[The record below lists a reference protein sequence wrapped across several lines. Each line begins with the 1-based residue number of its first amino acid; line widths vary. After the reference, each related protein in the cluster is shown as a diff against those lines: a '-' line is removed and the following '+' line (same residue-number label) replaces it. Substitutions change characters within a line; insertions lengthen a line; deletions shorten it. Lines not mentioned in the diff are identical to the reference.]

1 MIPSLAALWI
11 FSKIQANSFAF
22 AVCKEHPSVSPKD
35 VLHSFPPALFCA
47 EAEKIFPYA
56 SAAHVLNQK
65 MPRSGKRAQAYAMPA
80 LFPLIFSH
88 FYRCGKSQSSFHPR
102 RSTKAFSSAR
112 RNIKTFSSAYRKKI
126 AAYWA
131 PYAISYDVEES
142 QDEPFSTA
150 SQAACVPR
158 KVTFVTLLLSVK
170 ALRPIEVRLAGKV
183 MDSRSLQ

>member
-1 MIPSLAALWI
+1 MDFLKNTGEILRFCSM
-11 FSKIQANSFAF
+11 QRTSFG
-22 AVCKEHPSVSPKD
+22 
-35 VLHSFPPALFCA
+35 FPEGC
-47 EAEKIFPYA
+47 
-56 SAAHVLNQK
+56 
-65 MPRSGKRAQAYAMPA
+65 
-80 LFPLIFSH
+80 
-88 FYRCGKSQSSFHPR
+88 SSFFSPCSFLR
-102 RSTKAFSSAR
+102 RSRKNLSIRVRSPCFEPKNAAQRQKSTGICNACALSIDFFSFLPLWQKPKPFSSAR